1 MTLYGLMN
9 SILHSPISLV
19 HVIMALLA
27 VGLGTGL
34 LLTRKGTARHQRL
47 GYLYAVCMILVN
59 LTAFRLYY
67 LFGHF
72 GIVHVGALLSLATLA
87 GGIGVAMYRPANWLV
102 WHYRFMGASV
112 TGLYAA
118 GLVESTYR
126 FFPGLYFWPVCLG
139 VSGLV
144 FSIGAFLIGR
154 FEQANVVKLTKI
166 TV

>member
-1 MTLYGLMN
+1 MN
-9 SILHSPISLV
+9 PILHSPISLV
-19 HVIMALLA
+19 HVIVALLA

-34 LLTRKGTARHQRL
+34 LLTRKGTARHRQL
-47 GYLYAVCMILVN
+47 GYIYAGCMMLVN

-72 GIVHVGALLSLATLA
+72 GIVHVGALLSLGTLV
-87 GGIGVAMYRPANWLV
+87 GGIGMAIGRPANWLV

-126 FFPGLYFWPVCLG
+126 FFPAPFFWPVCLG

-144 FSIGAFLIGR
+144 FSIGAWLIGR
-154 FEQANVVKLTKI
+154 YEQEHVVKMTKI
-166 TV
+166 MA